1 MGNYGPLL
9 PDYEF
14 IVCQDKQL
22 SKDEYHELLGKAKIV
37 FSANLQETLGIS
49 AYEGCLVDT
58 LPLVPNRLSYYE
70 MYPDEMKYAS
80 ALTVTLEGF
89 EKSPTEVVDK
99 IKDMVDNYDK
109 YIDANNMLKDRLKE

>member
-1 MGNYGPLL
+1 
-9 PDYEF
+9 
-14 IVCQDKQL
+14 
-22 SKDEYHELLGKAKIV
+22 
-37 FSANLQETLGIS
+37 
-49 AYEGCLVDT
+49 
-58 LPLVPNRLSYYE
+58 

-109 YIDANNMLKDRLKE
+109 YIDANNMLKDRLKDFFDGTKLYKTIKESVDGV